1 MITIEL
7 TNASN
12 GIIKRVID
20 KNSNL
25 QIDSVYELI
34 SESVEDFDVI
44 ENFDKIRKFFIDLSR
59 DLALDLGS
67 DKSADKLQIDV
78 DWGEKYCP
86 TLEEVEE
93 RIKLIK
99 QELRSLQDYKKT
111 L

>member
-78 DWGEKYCP
+78 DWGEQYRP

-99 QELRSLQDYKKT
+99 QELKSLQDYKKT
-111 L
+111 I

>member
-78 DWGEKYCP
+78 DWGEQYCP

-93 RIKLIK
+93 RIKLVK

-111 L
+111 I

>member
-78 DWGEKYCP
+78 DWGEKYCA
-86 TLEEVEE
+86 T
-93 RIKLIK
+93 
-99 QELRSLQDYKKT
+99 
-111 L
+111 